1 MKKISFILAAL
12 LATSV
17 ISCQREIDIQDN
29 VNPEELENVEQ
40 LQEMTFYANT
50 DVSEGETKTVLDL
63 SNDHVINWAADETIY
78 VFDGTAPRSFT
89 NGSSTGSS
97 NVPFT
102 GMALPGA
109 SKYYALFPSGYF
121 VKGVGDPTIKA
132 DIPVSQRATAN
143 SFDPNAN
150 VSIAVAAD
158 VDGLS
163 SLSFKNVGAVVKFTL
178 KTAGVRRVVLE
189 PRGTEDIAGEVSITL
204 DGSNIP
210 TASVTSGS
218 KFVILD
224 GGASD
229 LSVDT
234 PYYITV
240 LPGTYASGF
249 KITFEKSDGKF
260 RSFSDKVSETLSRGG
275 MMNFGE
281 FTITSFKEVV
291 KDELTLSTTGRQSG
305 SSYGNWSDKTISS
318 TAVYAGNNAGGNSA
332 IQLRSSSNSGIITTG
347 SGGKVRKIEVEW
359 NSNTSAD
366 RTLDVYVKNTAYS
379 ATSDLYA
386 TATQGTKIGSIV
398 YGTSTELTI
407 PGAYEYI
414 AFRSKSSALYLNKV
428 IITWGTGSTT
438 SVTPEVTLTNVTNAS
453 LTEEGGTGS
462 FIINSNVH
470 WTLDYTPDGNSGDVT
485 YASTVV
491 DGKTKINVT
500 FPSMTGAAGD
510 SRSVEFTVTPEGG
523 SPVSQSFTQTVRP
536 TITWNSNGSTST
548 TRQSAGEKLVLP
560 DDPTLSG
567 YTFLGWTA
575 ATTVSSDGDGI
586 TWTTASTDVPAA
598 DITYYAVY
606 KLAAPSNIDDDGDEL
621 SWDAVTSAVKYIVT
635 IEGEEPV
642 EVNTNSYDFSSLSLT
657 DGVYNVTVV
666 AVPAAANLFVQSTA
680 GNYSLT
686 IGSVTTYTVSIG
698 SHTNGSITVNGSSS
712 AISAEPGD
720 EITIVA
726 TPDNTY
732 KFSSWSVTG
741 ATPAST
747 TSATTTFTMPAGNVT
762 VACTF
767 AAKEWVKVTD
777 ASTLAAGQQIMLV
790 ATVSGA
796 STSANNGTFAANGTI
811 SSDVMGKVSATI
823 TSNKLTSYTG
833 AQIFTLG
840 KSGSNWT
847 LSNGSSLLG
856 ATANKKIAWGSGTT
870 TWTISI
876 SNGVATID
884 NTNNNNYGKIKYN
897 RDSPRFT
904 TYTGDFSASMA
915 GPMIFRYEQDGT
927 LIIFHHVAA
936 TIPQV
941 TVSCCFFYIFCRVC
955 T

>member
-89 NGSSTGSS
+89 NGSNTGSS

-132 DIPVSQRATAN
+132 DIPVSQTATAN
-143 SFDPNAN
+143 SFDPQAN

-178 KTAGVRRVVLE
+178 KTSGIRKAVLE
-189 PRGTEDIAGEVSITL
+189 SLGGLDIAGEVSITL

-210 TASVTSGS
+210 TASVTTGS

-240 LPGTYASGF
+240 LPGDYTGGF
-249 KITFEKSDGKF
+249 KITFEDKDGKY
-260 RSFSDKVSETLSRGG
+260 RSFSNKNDQSLTRGG
-275 MMNFGE
+275 LMNFGD
-281 FTITSFKEVV
+281 F
-291 KDELTLSTTGRQSG
+291 
-305 SSYGNWSDKTISS
+305 TISS
-318 TAVYAGNNAGGNSA
+318 LKAVLVDNLDASFTGISSTSYDDWDDKTGTSGAKYAGNSATNYSA
-332 IQLRSSSNSGIITTG
+332 IQLNNGGSKGIVTTT
-347 SGGKVRKIEVEW
+347 SGGKVKKVVVSWE
-359 NSNTSAD
+359 SHTSKD
-366 RTLDVYVKNTAYS
+366 RTLDIYGKNTAY
-379 ATSDLYA
+379 TDGSDLYDSK
-386 TATQGTKIGSIV
+386 TAGTKLGSIV
-398 YGTSTELTI
+398 KGTSTELVIT
-407 PGAYEYI
+407 GNYDYI
-414 AFRSKSSALYLNKV
+414 GLRSKSGAMYLDN
-428 IITWGTGSTT
+428 IAITWGTGSTS
-438 SVTPEVTLTNVTNAS
+438 SVSPEVTLTNVTNAS
-453 LTEEGGTGS
+453 LTDEGGVGS

-500 FPSMTGAAGD
+500 FPSMTGAVGD

-523 SPVSQSFTQTVRP
+523 SPVSQAFTQTVRP

-575 ATTVSSDGDGI
+575 ATTVSSDGAGI
-586 TWTTASTDVPAA
+586 TWATSSTDVPAA

-606 KLAAPSNIDDDGDEL
+606 KLATPSNIDDDGDAL

-635 IEGEEPV
+635 IEGEEPA
-642 EVNTNSYDFSSLSLT
+642 EVNTNSYDFSGLSLS
-657 DGVYNVTVV
+657 DGAYNVTIV
-666 AVPAAANLFVQSTA
+666 AVPAAANLFVQSAA

-686 IGSVTTYTVSIG
+686 IGSVATYTVSIG

-712 AISAEPGD
+712 AVSAAPGAT
-720 EITIVA
+720 ITIVA
-726 TPDNTY
+726 TADDGY

-741 ATPAST
+741 ATPGST
-747 TSATTTFTMPAGNVT
+747 TSKTTTFTMPAGNVT
-762 VACTF
+762 VACSF
-767 AAKEWVKVTD
+767 AAKKWVLVTD
-777 ASTLAAGQQIMLV
+777 ESTLTEDDIITFAMYNKSYTYSGTKYTANLV
-790 ATVSGA
+790 IGAYDSSNKRFGKVDVSFNTGGGSFDTLPDGGLSFTLTEVTDGWSIYCIDDNQYVNGPSVKENKIYEGA
-796 STSANNGTFAANGTI
+796 SA
-811 SSDVMGKVSATI
+811 
-823 TSNKLTSYTG
+823 
-833 AQIFTLG
+833 
-840 KSGSNWT
+840 
-847 LSNGSSLLG
+847 
-856 ATANKKIAWGSGTT
+856 TT
-870 TWTISI
+870 TWTIDI
-876 SNGVATID
+876 EDDEATIVGPTVSSGGKTYTYELMW
-884 NTNNNNYGKIKYN
+884 NSNNNNPIF
-897 RDSPRFT
+897 SC
-904 TYTGDFSASMA
+904 YTGTQSNVR
-915 GPMIFRYEQDGT
+915 IYRYE
-927 LIIFHHVAA
+927 
-936 TIPQV
+936 
-941 TVSCCFFYIFCRVC
+941 
-955 T
+955 